1 MKFKKFILCLMACI
15 LGLSILLPVRTFAD
29 NNNLNINAE
38 SAILI
43 DGDTGKVLYE
53 KSANEKR
60 EPASTT
66 KIMTALL
73 TLENCKGTRLS
84 RKSSWFPRRYITSVP
99 LVSIIFIT
107 VKAGAVIN
115 GSMTVVAVLFGIFMD
130 ALEVLVAFIQAYIF
144 TMLSSVFIGLAQVK
158 PETNK

>member
-73 TLENCKGTRLS
+73 TLENCDLNDIATVTS
-84 RKSSWFPRRYITSVP
+84 EAITSVP
-99 LVSIIFIT
+99 SGYSTDLLKMGEELTIKDLLCLCFS
-107 VKAGAVIN
+107 
-115 GSMTVVAVLFGIFMD
+115 
-130 ALEVLVAFIQAYIF
+130 F
-144 TMLSSVFIGLAQVK
+144 TSSSK
-158 PETNK
+158 YR

>member
-1 MKFKKFILCLMACI
+1 MKFKKFILCLVACI

-73 TLENCKGTRLS
+73 TLENCDLNDIATVTS
-84 RKSSWFPRRYITSVP
+84 EAITSVP
-99 LVSIIFIT
+99 SGYSTDLL
-107 VKAGAVIN
+107 KMG
-115 GSMTVVAVLFGIFMD
+115 
-130 ALEVLVAFIQAYIF
+130 
-144 TMLSSVFIGLAQVK
+144 
-158 PETNK
+158 

>member
-43 DGDTGKVLYE
+43 DNDTGKVLYE

-73 TLENCKGTRLS
+73 TLENCDLNDIATVTS
-84 RKSSWFPRRYITSVP
+84 EAITSV
-99 LVSIIFIT
+99 SIRIFYRFIKNGRRINYKRFTICLIT
-107 VKAGAVIN
+107 
-115 GSMTVVAVLFGIFMD
+115 TFF
-130 ALEVLVAFIQAYIF
+130 
-144 TMLSSVFIGLAQVK
+144 
-158 PETNK
+158 